1 MLDLQAATKD
11 TVVPIAE
18 ENAIDVKGTTFT
30 LNAEQIFLGLNADS
44 KADAIRFAGEQLV
57 KFGFVQPSY
66 IDAMF
71 AREELVSTYLG
82 EGLAVPHGTAEAK
95 DAVLKT
101 GIVVCQYPQGVR
113 FTDEEDG
120 VAKLVIG
127 IAAKGNE
134 HIQVLTAITNA
145 LDSEEAITTLTS
157 TDDIEKV
164 LTLLKA

>member
-1 MLDLQAATKD
+1 M
-11 TVVPIAE
+11 
-18 ENAIDVKGTTFT
+18 
-30 LNAEQIFLGLNADS
+30 
-44 KADAIRFAGEQLV
+44 
-57 KFGFVQPSY
+57 
-66 IDAMF
+66 
-71 AREELVSTYLG
+71 
-82 EGLAVPHGTAEAK
+82 
-95 DAVLKT
+95 
-101 GIVVCQYPQGVR
+101 CQYPQGVR